1 MIKIFNTIK
10 GKKEVFQPR
19 QKGHVGIYVCG
30 VTVYDKCHLGHARS
44 AIVFDMIR
52 RYFEFKGEQVT
63 YVKNYTDV
71 DDKIINRAQEEGRPW
86 KDIAAK
92 YIKEYEN
99 DMKRLGVLPPQQEP
113 KATEH
118 IEEMKTIISKL
129 MEKNTAYA
137 VDGDVFFAVNQFP
150 EYGKLSKRNL
160 EEMMAGAR
168 VEVDSRKRNPLD
180 FALWKS
186 SKPGE
191 PTWESPWG
199 PGRPGWHIE
208 CSAMSMKYLGENFD
222 IHGGGQDLIFP
233 HHENEIAQSEGASG
247 KPFAHV
253 WIHNGFVNVNKEKMS
268 KSLGNFF
275 TIEEIFKKSSFDPLT
290 TALSLRYFLL
300 LTHYRSPIE
309 FSKEQLDAAK
319 AGIDRFKILLLRL
332 NEISQKENQKTP
344 FPSDETINTL
354 LSELEKKFEEVMED
368 DFNTPQALAALHEC
382 ATRINAL
389 MDEGI
394 SSASA
399 RKCVETLQKY
409 FGVLGFE
416 EIGTQDETE
425 SVPQEI
431 EQLAEERNAARSRK
445 DWTAA
450 DRIRKQLEEKGFI
463 LEDRPDGT
471 TRVRRS

>member
-186 SKPGE
+186 SKP
-191 PTWESPWG
+191 
-199 PGRPGWHIE
+199 
-208 CSAMSMKYLGENFD
+208 
-222 IHGGGQDLIFP
+222 
-233 HHENEIAQSEGASG
+233 
-247 KPFAHV
+247 
-253 WIHNGFVNVNKEKMS
+253 
-268 KSLGNFF
+268 
-275 TIEEIFKKSSFDPLT
+275 
-290 TALSLRYFLL
+290 
-300 LTHYRSPIE
+300 
-309 FSKEQLDAAK
+309 
-319 AGIDRFKILLLRL
+319 
-332 NEISQKENQKTP
+332 
-344 FPSDETINTL
+344 
-354 LSELEKKFEEVMED
+354 
-368 DFNTPQALAALHEC
+368 
-382 ATRINAL
+382 
-389 MDEGI
+389 
-394 SSASA
+394 
-399 RKCVETLQKY
+399 
-409 FGVLGFE
+409 
-416 EIGTQDETE
+416 
-425 SVPQEI
+425 
-431 EQLAEERNAARSRK
+431 
-445 DWTAA
+445 
-450 DRIRKQLEEKGFI
+450 
-463 LEDRPDGT
+463 
-471 TRVRRS
+471 

>member
-1 MIKIFNTIK
+1 
-10 GKKEVFQPR
+10 
-19 QKGHVGIYVCG
+19 
-30 VTVYDKCHLGHARS
+30 
-44 AIVFDMIR
+44 
-52 RYFEFKGEQVT
+52 
-63 YVKNYTDV
+63 
-71 DDKIINRAQEEGRPW
+71 
-86 KDIAAK
+86 
-92 YIKEYEN
+92 
-99 DMKRLGVLPPQQEP
+99 
-113 KATEH
+113 
-118 IEEMKTIISKL
+118 MKTIISKL

-394 SSASA
+394 SPFSA
-399 RKCVETLQKY
+399 RECINTLQKY

-450 DRIRKQLEEKGFI
+450 DRIRKKLEGKGFI
-463 LEDRPDGT
+463 LENRPDGT